1 MIEIVAF
8 DADDT
13 LWHNEPLYARTT
25 TRFRELLSSY
35 HSSAWIDERLSET
48 ELRNLRHYGYG
59 IKSFSLSMIETA
71 IELTEGR
78 IKGDEIGE
86 ILSLAKEML
95 AAPVQLLQGV
105 TETITELA
113 RSFRLVLV
121 TKGDLFDQESKIAR
135 SGLGDCFSE
144 IEIVSDKDKTIYAQ
158 IALRNRIEPKQ
169 LVMVGD
175 SLRSDVIPAME
186 AGCLAIHVPYETPWQ
201 HEVLP
206 DEVLQQY
213 RFLRASSIEEVPRL
227 IKRLHRTA
235 G

>member
-1 MIEIVAF
+1 VIEIVAL

-25 TRFRELLSSY
+25 ARFRELLSSY
-35 HSSAWIDERLSET
+35 YSSTWIEDRLSET
-48 ELRNLRHYGYG
+48 ELRNLPHYGYG

-71 IELTEGR
+71 IELTEGH

-86 ILSLAKEML
+86 ILSITKQML

-105 TETITELA
+105 TETVTELA
-113 RSFRLVLV
+113 SSYRLVLV

-158 IALRNRIEPKQ
+158 IASRNRIEAKQ

-186 AGCLAIHVPYETPWQ
+186 AGCLAIHVPYETSWQ

-213 RFLRASSIEEVPRL
+213 RFLTANSIEEVPGL
-227 IKRLHRTA
+227 IERLHRTA
-235 G
+235 V

>member
-1 MIEIVAF
+1 MVELVAF

-35 HSSAWIDERLSET
+35 QSSAWIDERLSET

-78 IKGDEIGE
+78 IKGHEIGE

-95 AAPVQLLQGV
+95 AAPVQLLHGV
-105 TETITELA
+105 AETITELA
-113 RSFRLVLV
+113 SSFRLVLV
-121 TKGDLFDQESKIAR
+121 TKGDLFDQESRIAR

-144 IEIVSDKDKTIYAQ
+144 IEIVSDKDKTLYAQ
-158 IALRNRIEPKQ
+158 IASRNGIEPRQ

-175 SLRSDVIPAME
+175 SLRSDVIPAIE
-186 AGCLAIHVPYETPWQ
+186 AGCLAIHIPYGTVWQ

-206 DEVLQQY
+206 DEVVQQY
-213 RFLRASSIEEVPRL
+213 SFLRADSIEEVPRL
-227 IKRLHRTA
+227 IERLHRGA
-235 G
+235 A